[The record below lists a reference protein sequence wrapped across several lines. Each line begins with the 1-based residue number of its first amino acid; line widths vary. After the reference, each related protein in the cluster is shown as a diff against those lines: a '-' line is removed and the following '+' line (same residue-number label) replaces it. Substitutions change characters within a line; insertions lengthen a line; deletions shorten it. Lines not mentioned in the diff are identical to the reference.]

1 MKRLWFE
8 YRNPATTTLTW
19 DKVGQFSL
27 LELSQ
32 IAQAINFELDEA
44 RAREEAAEKPVIPS

>member
-19 DKVGQFSL
+19 DKIGQFSL
-27 LELSQ
+27 FELLQ
-32 IAQAINFELDEA
+32 IAQAVNFEVDEA
-44 RAREEAAEKPVIPS
+44 RAREEAVEKPVIPS